1 MPKSISM
8 PSLSHTYTSECD
20 ESESFEFIP
29 NILQDDE
36 LSFNSDND
44 SASFDLISH
53 MISNDEISVESTPE
67 YSSRN
72 ASVIAHGWVEGIEKV
87 YPNITCEST
96 KPISVPRSKA
106 ISPTIQPVLHSNRV
120 TQMKNRLR
128 SIEAGHKDQR
138 RISPNCPIIPPTHI
152 DSTITMRIQHETFKS
167 RKQQKSGLSFRKTI
181 IGTAGDIITM
191 NCIICFLYFIYT
203 IFQNALVQVMD
214 ESSALMML

>member
-1 MPKSISM
+1 MHKSISQ

-20 ESESFEFIP
+20 ESECFESIPNILP

-106 ISPTIQPVLHSNRV
+106 ISPTIHIC
-120 TQMKNRLR
+120 TE
-128 SIEAGHKDQR
+128 IE
-138 RISPNCPIIPPTHI
+138 SY
-152 DSTITMRIQHETFKS
+152 IT
-167 RKQQKSGLSFRKTI
+167 
-181 IGTAGDIITM
+181 
-191 NCIICFLYFIYT
+191 
-203 IFQNALVQVMD
+203 
-214 ESSALMML
+214 